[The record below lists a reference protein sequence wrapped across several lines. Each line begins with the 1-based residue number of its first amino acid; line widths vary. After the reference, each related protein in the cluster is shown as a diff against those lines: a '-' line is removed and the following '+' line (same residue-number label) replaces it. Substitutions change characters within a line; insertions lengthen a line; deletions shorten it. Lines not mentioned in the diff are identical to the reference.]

1 MENSEVLEQDTNVI
15 PDDKEQRDVPAINDG
30 PKVILDTSRSTS
42 ETPST
47 TQIVS
52 EPDHATEIANNN
64 IKEINNE
71 AVLTE
76 EPAVLKQDTT
86 YNYNSQ
92 APKEYDETVTT
103 TTTQSNGSKPI
114 STVWESEYKMDKGYT
129 VDDNQDY
136 SWNKLAGEMAQ
147 LTYDQEAAQYRAE
160 SIAAKQEIDAAASS
174 AWNNY
179 FAAEYSARQ
188 TQEKMGWS
196 GGQEKASDLQVMFL
210 QAETAAN
217 MYTQDEMQRYGVQ
230 SKLSIA
236 RMYAEANQR
245 ALALEYYQNEL
256 DNATSEANVTGYY
269 VPPEAKEMFTQEKL
283 AKDIINNP
291 ASTKEEV
298 ERAKN
303 VITNCQA
310 YYKNL
315 GFERGT
321 RKDANGKVVTE
332 FFGIKTLSLL
342 THEETVRNNKV
353 NEELSRQA
361 NKINQQQA
369 NAAWAN
375 YKLAVANAEYVPI
388 SHNDIESSK
397 VIQKNNIVGT
407 DPQGRNVYY
416 SNGKQYVQK
425 GNTVYLYT
433 GKVTSTTGTTTSN
446 TTTNKPD
453 TTLTPPSTLNN
464 KIQNG
469 TKGLTGEAKNK
480 AVANIIN
487 GNYKNV
493 PNNIKNQYARLAGM
507 TQAEA
512 NKYFPIN

>member
-1 MENSEVLEQDTNVI
+1 MENSEVLEQDTNVV
-15 PDDKEQRDVPAINDG
+15 PDGKEQQDVAAIDDG
-30 PKVILDTSRSTS
+30 PKVILDTNKPIT
-42 ETPST
+42 TPNTGEQTQT
-47 TQIVS
+47 TVA
-52 EPDHATEIANNN
+52 EPDHATAIAS
-64 IKEINNE
+64 
-71 AVLTE
+71 AVE
-76 EPAVLKQDTT
+76 KPAVLEQDTGT

-129 VDDNQDY
+129 VDDSQDY
-136 SWNKLAGEMAQ
+136 SWNKLATEMAQ
-147 LTYDQEAAQYRAE
+147 LSYDQEAAQYRAE
-160 SIAAKQEIDAAASS
+160 SIAAKQELDAAASS

-217 MYTQDEMQRYGVQ
+217 MYTQDEMQRYGVE

-256 DNATSEANVTGYY
+256 DKATSEANITGYY
-269 VPPEAKEMFTQEKL
+269 VPPEASEMFTQEAL

-291 ASTKEEV
+291 ASTQEEV
-298 ERAKN
+298 ARAKN
-303 VITNCQA
+303 VIANCEA

-315 GFERGT
+315 GFEKGT
-321 RKDANGKVVTE
+321 RKDEKTGKIVTE
-332 FFGIKTLSLL
+332 WRGIKTLSLL
-342 THEETVRNNKV
+342 THEETVRNNKI
-353 NEELSRQA
+353 NEELQKEA

-369 NAAWAN
+369 NTAWAN
-375 YKLAVANAEYVPI
+375 YKLAVANSDYVPI
-388 SHNDIESSK
+388 SENDIESGK
-397 VIQKNNIVGT
+397 IIQKNNVVGT
-407 DPQGRNVYY
+407 DPQGRNIYY

-433 GKVTSTTGTTTSN
+433 GKVTSTT
-446 TTTNKPD
+446 TTNANASDALK
-453 TTLTPPSTLNN
+453 
-464 KIQNG
+464 KIITNAVNG
-469 TKGLTGEAKNK
+469 LKGNDLINGIYNVITNSSAFKNATNIMKRQYAIMSGMSESEAKK
-480 AVANIIN
+480 
-487 GNYKNV
+487 
-493 PNNIKNQYARLAGM
+493 R
-507 TQAEA
+507 
-512 NKYFPIN
+512 FP

>member
-15 PDDKEQRDVPAINDG
+15 PDGKEQKDVAAIDSG
-30 PKVILDTSRSTS
+30 PKVIMDTSRNTS
-42 ETPST
+42 GTPST
-47 TQIVS
+47 TQVVA
-52 EPDHATEIANNN
+52 EPDHATEIANN
-64 IKEINNE
+64 

-92 APKEYDETVTT
+92 APKKYDETVTT

-114 STVWESEYKMDKGYT
+114 STVWDSEYKMDKGYT
-129 VDDNQDY
+129 VDDSQDY

-147 LTYDQEAAQYRAE
+147 LNYDQEAAQYRAE
-160 SIAAKQEIDAAASS
+160 SIAAKQELDAAASS

-217 MYTQDEMQRYGVQ
+217 MYTQDEMQRYGVE

-245 ALALEYYQNEL
+245 TLALEYYQDAI
-256 DNATSEANVTGYY
+256 DNAISEANITGYY
-269 VPPEAKEMFTQEKL
+269 VPPEASEMFTQE
-283 AKDIINNP
+283 AVANDIIKDP
-291 ASTKEEV
+291 ASTPEAV
-298 ERAKN
+298 ARAKN

-332 FFGIKTLSLL
+332 WFGIKTLALL

-353 NEELSRQA
+353 NEELQRQA
-361 NKINQQQA
+361 NAINQQQA
-369 NAAWAN
+369 NTAWAN
-375 YKLAVANAEYVPI
+375 YKLAVANSEYVPI
-388 SHNDIESSK
+388 SQNDIESSK

-416 SNGKQYVQK
+416 ANGKQYVQK

-433 GKVTSTTGTTTSN
+433 GKVTTPGTTTSDTKTT
-446 TTTNKPD
+446 TTTNKPV
-453 TTLTPPSTLNN
+453 TTITPPSTLNN

-469 TKGLTGEAKNK
+469 TKGLTGEAKTK
-480 AVANIIN
+480 AVASIIN

-493 PNNIKNQYARLAGM
+493 PNNVKNQYARLAGM

>member
-1 MENSEVLEQDTNVI
+1 MENSEVLEQDTTVI
-15 PDDKEQRDVPAINDG
+15 PDGKEQKDVAPIQSD
-30 PKVILDTSRSTS
+30 PQVIKDVTK
-42 ETPST
+42 ST
-47 TQIVS
+47 TTPQTQPTTVA
-52 EPDHATEIANNN
+52 EPDHATAIAN
-64 IKEINNE
+64 
-71 AVLTE
+71 AVATKPE
-76 EPAVLKQDTT
+76 VLDQNTGT
-86 YNYNSQ
+86 YSYNSQ
-92 APKEYDETVTT
+92 ASKEYDETVTT
-103 TTTQSNGSKPI
+103 TTTQSNGSKPL
-114 STVWESEYKMDKGYT
+114 STTWDSKYKMESGYT
-129 VDDNQDY
+129 VDDSQDY
-136 SWNKLAGEMAQ
+136 SWNKLASEMAQ
-147 LTYDQEAAQYRAE
+147 LNYDQESEQYRAE
-160 SIAAKQEIDAAASS
+160 MIAAKQEIDAAASS

-196 GGQEKASDLQVMFL
+196 GGQEKASDLQVQFL

-217 MYTQDEMQRYGVQ
+217 MYTQDEMQKYGME

-245 ALALEYYQNEL
+245 TLALEYYQDAV
-256 DNATSEANVTGYY
+256 DNAVQEANITGYY
-269 VPPEAKEMFTQEKL
+269 VPPEASEMFTQEAL
-283 AKDIINNP
+283 ANDIINNP
-291 ASTKEEV
+291 ASTSEAV
-298 ERAKN
+298 ARAKS
-303 VITNCQA
+303 VIANCEA

-315 GFERGT
+315 GFEKGT
-321 RKDANGKVVTE
+321 RKDEKTGKIVTE
-332 FFGIKTLSLL
+332 WRGIKTLSLL

-353 NEELSRQA
+353 NEELQRQA

-375 YKLAVANAEYVPI
+375 YNLAVANAEYVPI
-388 SHNDIESSK
+388 SQNDIESSK

-407 DPQGRNVYY
+407 DPQGRNIYY
-416 SNGKQYVQK
+416 ANGKQYVQK

-446 TTTNKPD
+446 TTTNTTNKPV
-453 TTLTPPSTLNN
+453 TTITPPSTLNN

-469 TKGLTGEAKNK
+469 TKGLTGDAKNK

>member
-15 PDDKEQRDVPAINDG
+15 PDGKEQKDVAAIDDG

-42 ETPST
+42 GTPST
-47 TQIVS
+47 TQVVA
-52 EPDHATEIANNN
+52 EPDHATEIAGN
-64 IKEINNE
+64 IKEINHE

-114 STVWESEYKMDKGYT
+114 STVWDSEYKMDKGYT
-129 VDDNQDY
+129 VDDSQDY
-136 SWNKLAGEMAQ
+136 SWNKLATEMSQ
-147 LTYDQEAAQYRAE
+147 LTYDQEASQYRAE
-160 SIAAKQEIDAAASS
+160 SIAAKQEMDAAASS

-256 DNATSEANVTGYY
+256 DNAISEANVTGYY

-291 ASTKEEV
+291 ASTQEEV
-298 ERAKN
+298 ARAKS
-303 VITNCQA
+303 VIANCQA

-342 THEETVRNNKV
+342 THEETVRNNKITQD
-353 NEELSRQA
+353 LQRQA
-361 NKINQQQA
+361 NEINQQ
-369 NAAWAN
+369 NADTARLQ
-375 YKLAVANAEYVPI
+375 YKLAKANALYVPVKR
-388 SHNDIESSK
+388 NELESK
-397 VIQKNNIVGT
+397 KIFEKGNIVGK
-407 DPQGRNVYY
+407 DASGLDVYQY
-416 SNGKQYVQK
+416 NGKTYVQRGTDAFIYAGNISKPSSTQTTATSDALKKIITDTVNGLK
-425 GNTVYLYT
+425 GNDLINGIYNVI
-433 GKVTSTTGTTTSN
+433 
-446 TTTNKPD
+446 TNSSAFKNA
-453 TTLTPPSTLNN
+453 TNMMKRQYAIMS
-464 KIQNG
+464 G
-469 TKGLTGEAKNK
+469 MSESEAKK
-480 AVANIIN
+480 
-487 GNYKNV
+487 
-493 PNNIKNQYARLAGM
+493 R
-507 TQAEA
+507 
-512 NKYFPIN
+512 FP

>member
-1 MENSEVLEQDTNVI
+1 MENSEVLEQDTNVV
-15 PDDKEQRDVPAINDG
+15 PDGKEQKDVAAIDDG
-30 PKVILDTSRSTS
+30 PKVILDTSRNTS
-42 ETPST
+42 GTPST
-47 TQIVS
+47 TQVVA
-52 EPDHATEIANNN
+52 EPDHSTEIANNT
-64 IKEINNE
+64 
-71 AVLTE
+71 LSSE

-129 VDDNQDY
+129 VDDSQDY
-136 SWNKLAGEMAQ
+136 SWNKLATEMAQ
-147 LTYDQEAAQYRAE
+147 LSYDQEASQYRAE
-160 SIAAKQEIDAAASS
+160 SIAAKQELDAAASS

-217 MYTQDEMQRYGVQ
+217 MYTQDEMQRYGVE

-245 ALALEYYQNEL
+245 ALALEYYQNEV
-256 DNATSEANVTGYY
+256 DKAISEANVTGYY
-269 VPPEAKEMFTQEKL
+269 VPPEASEMFTQEAL

-291 ASTKEEV
+291 ASTQEEV
-298 ERAKN
+298 ARAKN
-303 VITNCQA
+303 VISNCQA

-321 RKDANGKVVTE
+321 RKDTNGKVVTE
-332 FFGIKTLSLL
+332 WFGIKTLSLL

-353 NEELSRQA
+353 NEELQRQA
-361 NKINQQQA
+361 NAINQQQA

-388 SHNDIESSK
+388 SRNDIESSK

-416 SNGKQYVQK
+416 ANGKQYVQK

-433 GKVTSTTGTTTSN
+433 GKVTTPETTTSN
-446 TTTNKPD
+446 TTTNTTSKPV
-453 TTLTPPSTLNN
+453 TTITPPSTLNN

-469 TKGLTGEAKNK
+469 TKGLTGEAKTK
-480 AVANIIN
+480 AVASIIN